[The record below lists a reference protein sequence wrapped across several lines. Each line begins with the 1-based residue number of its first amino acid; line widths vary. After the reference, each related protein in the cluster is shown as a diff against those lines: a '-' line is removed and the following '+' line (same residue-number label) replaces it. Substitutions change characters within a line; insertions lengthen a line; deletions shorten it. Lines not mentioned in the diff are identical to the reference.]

1 MGCLAL
7 NASFEPLTILPVER
21 ALRLVLERKAEV
33 LEADD
38 ARIFRS
44 ERSRIACPLVIRLKR
59 YVHVPRR
66 FRRPGHQHLL
76 FARDGYRCQYCLRHR
91 GTLRGREF
99 LTRDHVHPL
108 SRGGDNV
115 WENVATACSLCNN
128 RKGNHL
134 PEECGMV
141 LHTSPREPNYVE
153 LVWAVRRVTTCRRST
168 SPCSTARRCW
178 RRCAATTARPRP
190 RDAEHHQ
197 TGNDTSRCC
206 PERAG
211 RHHGGPPSS
220 RPALSAEC
228 APRYLETDHT
238 DSPEHTLVMRP
249 KLHAALAAAIL
260 AGPLAAQQP
269 ATVPMGRA

>member
-66 FRRPGHQHLL
+66 FRRQVTNTFL

-108 SRGGDNV
+108 SRGGENV
-115 WENVATACSLCNN
+115 WENVATACSHCNN

-141 LHTSPREPNYVE
+141 LHSVPREPNYVE
-153 LVWAVRRVTTCRRST
+153 LVWAVRRVTDVQAKYIAMFYGEEVLEALRRHDREAET
-168 SPCSTARRCW
+168 
-178 RRCAATTARPRP
+178 
-190 RDAEHHQ
+190 RDAEHSHD
-197 TGNDTSRCC
+197 G
-206 PERAG
+206 ER
-211 RHHGGPPSS
+211 HL
-220 RPALSAEC
+220 ALMS
-228 APRYLETDHT
+228 
-238 DSPEHTLVMRP
+238 
-249 KLHAALAAAIL
+249 
-260 AGPLAAQQP
+260 
-269 ATVPMGRA
+269 